1 MPVIASNI
9 SCPSC
14 GQELSE
20 QGIARAH
27 FLNTCPACGAAMA
40 INAPGA
46 LTRSRGATA
55 AGLAG
60 MVLGLGLGT
69 CLIALTMLGI
79 NEATLNSWSSAWQAG
94 LAMGVLSAGTLAA
107 FIFQRIQVSTALA
120 STRKKLI
127 EEGLL

>member
-1 MPVIASNI
+1 MPVIASNF

-27 FLNTCPACGAAMA
+27 FLKTCPACGAAMA
-40 INAPGA
+40 INALGA

-60 MVLGLGLGT
+60 MVLGLGT
-69 CLIALTMLGI
+69 CLVALTMLGI
-79 NEATLNSWSSAWQAG
+79 NEATLTSWSSAWQAG
-94 LAMGVLSAGTLAA
+94 LAMGVLSAGTLVA
-107 FIFQRIQVSTALA
+107 FIFQRIQVTTALA
-120 STRKKLI
+120 STRKQLI